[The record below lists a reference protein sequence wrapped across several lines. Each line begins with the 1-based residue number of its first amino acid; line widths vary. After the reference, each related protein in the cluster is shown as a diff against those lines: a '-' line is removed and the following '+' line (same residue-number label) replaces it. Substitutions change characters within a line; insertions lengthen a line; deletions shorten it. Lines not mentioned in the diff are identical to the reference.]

1 MRGIGDNSG
10 GGFDGDDPTNPYGR
24 NGYIRVARDSRWHR
38 IVGFG
43 KVVTPADPERGFTF
57 SKAEAWQDLMMECRY
72 KSGTVLNKG
81 ISMKIEP
88 GQLLGAISWL
98 ANRWNWTPKT
108 VRVFL
113 DSLERDG
120 MIGRFSP
127 DTASPE
133 QSVASSRDG
142 NQAATRINFK
152 GNQVALVSICNYEI
166 YQFIQRVQGQPNSE
180 PKSVEG
186 QANGNRA
193 ASEGQ
198 HLNKG
203 IKERKESYSAD
214 ALSAPRETNVFQ
226 LSTLSIPATMREQ
239 MPALPLPRLVD
250 AEPAKKARKA
260 KEAKPRTTLDP
271 AWRLPARLGEE
282 TLDTYAVDRETILRE
297 AMRFKTWWL
306 DKGDAK
312 ADWDATWRKWC
323 GSKFLNWPMRP
334 GKASLLAEDAFSRVE
349 DAEAV
354 VVDPWA
360 EQRAEAARRR
370 AEEDGA

>member
-1 MRGIGDNSG
+1 MNNYARIGHNGPPVFESAADIKDVPNMHFVKIDIEALLKALVEMPLDVGGFYVRALLTMYKYMEGLPADDNLARLRLGIDIRTYRRLKAILLGHPGCFTVKPSGRISNSRFEEEVTAYVVEYRNRQEAAYAREAKKREGTETRPISTGDPAGNRPISG
-10 GGFDGDDPTNPYGR
+10 GSPVVSLSSSRTHPGDL
-24 NGYIRVARDSRWHR
+24 SRKHNE
-38 IVGFG
+38 INMGD
-43 KVVTPADPERGFTF
+43 T
-57 SKAEAWQDLMMECRY
+57 
-72 KSGTVLNKG
+72 TVLAEG
-81 ISMKIEP
+81 TPEP
-88 GQLLGAISWL
+88 DQKNGAYYKLEVTRESKEVVCL
-98 ANRWNWTPKT
+98 A
-108 VRVFL
+108 
-113 DSLERDG
+113 
-120 MIGRFSP
+120 P
-127 DTASPE
+127 DEGS
-133 QSVASSRDG
+133 
-142 NQAATRINFK
+142 AAPHA
-152 GNQVALVSICNYEI
+152 G
-166 YQFIQRVQGQPNSE
+166 
-180 PKSVEG
+180 
-186 QANGNRA
+186 
-193 ASEGQ
+193 
-198 HLNKG
+198 
-203 IKERKESYSAD
+203 
-214 ALSAPRETNVFQ
+214 
-226 LSTLSIPATMREQ
+226 
-239 MPALPLPRLVD
+239 LPRLLT

-271 AWRLPARLGEE
+271 AWRLTARLGEE